1 MIRTK
6 KLYDDIVCFLLYW
19 CVLQEIILSV
29 IYKTTSSQLLTNVL
43 FYSKDFFMM
52 SLFLNAVTRRNN
64 KKIYMP
70 TILYIA
76 LLVIV
81 FLLSTVISSSN
92 LMSLFQNMRNF
103 LVFPCF
109 VMIGANINDKARFY
123 DRLIRFYF
131 PFIVICALLGIIE
144 YSLDFVIGT
153 KNFWTSTLGYT
164 NFYVDIKH
172 QSNNMLYGL
181 PGNFYGS
188 YGKGYFSTKRLVGPW
203 ANPLTSAY
211 SMALPMIYYFIKF
224 ANIIGKTRVTGKNLN
239 DLMRFLIMLVAV
251 YFTHTRLILL
261 ALILVC
267 AYYFLAY
274 SRKKIIL
281 FILTITGMAAFFIAV
296 DWGKITS
303 FMYDGSTVAHILS
316 VTSSISNMKYTLF
329 GNGLSYIGIYG
340 SHGATESAYLT
351 ILGNLGMVGLGLF
364 VYIYISC
371 CRLNLKAYK
380 RGNNFA
386 LVVFLAS
393 IVFAISGAVSE
404 QLFAYTTIAT
414 FYTLLGMNSGG
425 NYLNENRN

>member
-1 MIRTK
+1 MIRIR
-6 KLYDDIVCFLLYW
+6 KLYDDTVYFLLYW
-19 CVLQEIILSV
+19 CTLQEVILSM
-29 IYKTTSSQLLTNVL
+29 IYKMTSNQLFTNLL

-52 SLFLNAVTRRNN
+52 SLFLYAIKRINN
-64 KKIYMP
+64 KKTYIP
-70 TILYIA
+70 VILYVA
-76 LLVIV
+76 LLVAV
-81 FLLSTVISSSN
+81 FLFSLISSTN
-92 LMSLFQNMRNF
+92 MMALFQNMRNF

-109 VMIGANINDKARFY
+109 VIIGTNINNKARFFN
-123 DRLIRFYF
+123 RLIKCYF
-131 PFIVICALLGIIE
+131 PFIVICSLLGIIE

-172 QSNNMLYGL
+172 QSSNMLYGL

-188 YGKGYFSTKRLVGPW
+188 YGNGYFSVKRLVGPW

-211 SMALPMIYYFIKF
+211 SMALPMIFYFIKF
-224 ANIIGKTRVTGKNLN
+224 ADIIGKTRFKSKNFK
-239 DLMRFLIMLVAV
+239 DLVSFLIMLVAV

-267 AYYFLAY
+267 SYYFLVY
-274 SRKKIIL
+274 SRKKIFL
-281 FILTITGMAAFFIAV
+281 FILTFAAMTGFFVTA
-296 DWGKITS
+296 DWEKIVS

-316 VTSSISNMKYTLF
+316 VTSSIGNMKYTLF

-351 ILGNLGMVGLGLF
+351 ILGNLGIVGLGLF
-364 VYIYISC
+364 IYIYISYC
-371 CRLNLKAYK
+371 KLNLKVYK

-393 IVFAISGAVSE
+393 IVFAISGMVSE
-404 QLFAYTTIAT
+404 QLFAYTSIAT
-414 FYTLLGMNSGG
+414 FYILLGMNSGG
-425 NYLNENRN
+425 SYLNEYRN